1 MSFIIYTVPEIYCQ
15 LVRVLELVTMDP
27 DPLDADLRPIGS
39 LSDPTRRH
47 LYFFVARSPNPVSRD
62 EAADALGMPRQ
73 TAAYHLDRLAAEGLV
88 DIEFSRRSGRSGPGA
103 GRPAKLYRRSGRDHE
118 VSLPPRR
125 YGLAARIL
133 LDAVAAGSVKRRD
146 LLDAARRVGRGL
158 GEIGIDEALSETG
171 YDALEEE
178 GEVRFRN
185 CPFHMLK
192 EQDQRTVCTLN
203 LGLVEGIL
211 EGASD
216 GRTAFLEPSEG
227 YCCVRIRD

>member
-27 DPLDADLRPIGS
+27 DRLDADLRPIGS

-125 YGLAARIL
+125 PCFSQMLSTEVRATRTSPA
-133 LDAVAAGSVKRRD
+133 
-146 LLDAARRVGRGL
+146 RGL
-158 GEIGIDEALSETG
+158 GPWKMNSCSPSSDMAVSIPS
-171 YDALEEE
+171 
-178 GEVRFRN
+178 
-185 CPFHMLK
+185 
-192 EQDQRTVCTLN
+192 
-203 LGLVEGIL
+203 
-211 EGASD
+211 ASRAVPR
-216 GRTAFLEPSEG
+216 GSSS
-227 YCCVRIRD
+227 I